1 MGLTGVHKR
10 TMRINM
16 FEGYRGGRTPH
27 RLARHNSADSTR
39 LPAAGGTASPM
50 RDAQHALYLAYLLLV
65 LHCGRCISWLRLS
78 LLHLILCMRLLPD
91 MRLVCM

>member
-1 MGLTGVHKR
+1 
-10 TMRINM
+10 
-16 FEGYRGGRTPH
+16 
-27 RLARHNSADSTR
+27 
-39 LPAAGGTASPM
+39 M

-78 LLHLILCMRLLPD
+78 LLRLVVCMRLLPD

>member
-10 TMRINM
+10 TMRINI

-27 RLARHNSADSTR
+27 RLARHNLAELIR
-39 LPAAGGTASPM
+39 LPGAGGKASPM

-65 LHCGRCISWLRLS
+65 LHCGRCIS
-78 LLHLILCMRLLPD
+78 
-91 MRLVCM
+91 